1 MIKVKISLEELKA
14 AISEI
19 EGRTNDLMVIVELG
33 DRKLKISAVDRG
45 SNTVEATLYEDGT
58 LGAHFSCV
66 ERLMYMKDKKRL

>member
-14 AISEI
+14 AIAEI
-19 EGRTNDLMVIVELG
+19 EGRTNDLMVTVELG
-33 DRKLKISAVDRG
+33 DRKFKISATDKG

-66 ERLMYMKDKKRL
+66 ERLMFMKNKKRL